1 LFEQA
6 LARSE
11 IDRERVR
18 LMHAH
23 SQHALSSADAALVA
37 SGTATLEAAL
47 LKCPMIIT
55 YRLSKLSYYLMSRK
69 MSLPFVGLPN
79 VLANEFVVPE
89 YVQDNATA
97 EKLAQALSELLSDKD
112 ARSKMLERFTR
123 LHESLRQDNAERT
136 AQALLPYLQAPQR
149 AVGRHAA

>member
-6 LARSE
+6 LAQSE
-11 IDRERVR
+11 INPERIR

-23 SQHALSSADAALVA
+23 AQHALACADVALVA

-47 LKCPMIIT
+47 YKCPMIIT

-69 MSLPFVGLPN
+69 MTLPFVGLPN
-79 VLANEFVVPE
+79 VLANELVVPE
-89 YVQDNATA
+89 YLQENATA
-97 EKLAQALSELLSDKD
+97 EKLAQALSGLVTDKE
-112 ARSKMLERFTR
+112 ARAKMLDYFAR

-136 AQALLPYLQAPQR
+136 AQALLPYLPLPQR
-149 AVGRHAA
+149 AAEVHAA